1 MPDGGESSMK
11 HLLFVDDEPRIL
23 DGLRRNLRQ
32 YNDRWDCSFA
42 GGVQEAIE
50 RLESNP
56 IDVVISDINMPGR
69 SGIELLKYVRD
80 SELHLHTPVL
90 MLTGNCD
97 ADVKRQALE
106 LGATDFLQKP
116 CDSVE
121 LTARLQNVIALKH
134 FQDEIR
140 AQNEALEE
148 LVRRRTRELEQSR
161 RNIIICLAKAA
172 ETRDTDTGHHI
183 TRVALYSQILAK
195 QLGLNPSQQEVIMLA
210 SPLHDVGKIG
220 IADDILRKPGPLTP
234 EEREEM
240 QRHCHIGAEI
250 LRAELLPTFRSISEI
265 RYDAGIVDSS
275 NELLET
281 ASRIALAHHE
291 WYDGSGYPSGL
302 SGELIPQE
310 ARIVSICDVYD
321 ALRSA
326 RPYKNSMSVEQTLA
340 IIDKG
345 SGTQFDPVMVE
356 ALRSC
361 VGEFELIRREY
372 GGEESF
378 GMAA

>member
-1 MPDGGESSMK
+1 MK

-32 YNDRWDCSFA
+32 FSDRWNCSFA
-42 GGVQEAIE
+42 GGVQEAIDK
-50 RLESNP
+50 LAVDP

-69 SGIELLKYVRD
+69 NGLELLKHVRTD
-80 SELHLHTPVL
+80 EQFRYIPVL

-97 ADVKRQALE
+97 AEVKRQALE
-106 LGATDFLQKP
+106 MGATDFLQKP
-116 CDSVE
+116 CDSIE

-140 AQNEALEE
+140 SQNEALEE
-148 LVRRRTRELEQSR
+148 LVRKRTRELEQSR

-183 TRVALYSQILAK
+183 TRVALYSQILAR
-195 QLGLNPSQQEVIMLA
+195 QLGLDSSQQEVIMLA

-291 WYDGSGYPSGL
+291 WFDGSGYPSGL
-302 SGELIPQE
+302 SGEQIPVE

-326 RPYKNSMSVEQTLA
+326 RPYKNSMSVEQTLS
-340 IIDKG
+340 IIEKG
-345 SGTQFDPVMVE
+345 SGTQFDPSMVD

-361 VGEFELIRREY
+361 VNEFEMIRSEY
-372 GGEESF
+372 GGEENL